1 MKVLTGLDWLDV
13 DIHHPKNLIDTCLS
27 SSIPDEGC
35 DVVDLVYVL
44 YRCSEATDYKKDEII
59 KFYKLILDKI
69 NDNYFPKVG
78 GFSYF
83 KESSQ
88 SHYYGVKISDSLNQ
102 PIYMETLLFVWAIIM
117 ISQTYSS
124 SNISL
129 ENYKALVFLIIL
141 FFKVLKNLITF
152 KYFLNTNLLIL
163 KK

>member
-69 NDNYFPKVG
+69 NITIFLK
-78 GFSYF
+78 
-83 KESSQ
+83 
-88 SHYYGVKISDSLNQ
+88 
-102 PIYMETLLFVWAIIM
+102 
-117 ISQTYSS
+117 
-124 SNISL
+124 L
-129 ENYKALVFLIIL
+129 EVFLT
-141 FFKVLKNLITF
+141 LKNLLSLITMEL
-152 KYFLNTNLLIL
+152 KYLIV
-163 KK
+163 